1 MERMS
6 FPVLWR
12 KWIKECVSTATASI
26 LVNGSPTDEFPLER
40 GLHQGDPLSPF
51 IFLLAA
57 EGLNIIIKSVV
68 ARNIFEGYK
77 VGAPAS
83 VPVTH
88 LQFADDTLILGVK
101 SWANVRAMRA
111 ILVLFETMSGLKVN
125 FNKSMLVGV
134 NVSDSW
140 LFEAASVLHC
150 RVGRVSFMYLGLSI
164 GGDPRRLI
172 FWEPLLRSIKSRLSG
187 FNSQFL
193 SFGGRKLS
201 WVSWTTICS
210 RREYGGLGVREFNIA
225 LLGKWCWRLL
235 VERSSL
241 WYRVLVARYGE
252 EDGRLAVGGRRVPFR
267 VRFRRL
273 FDLAIDKSCT
283 VAHMFSSGW
292 DVGGVGWRWSRRL
305 WVWEEEMLGECTI
318 LLRNVSLQIGV
329 RDTWRWL
336 LDHSTGYTISSA
348 YQLLTSQDIP
358 QVEGA
363 PALRLLRNRLPT
375 RQNLV
380 HRGILSDTAAG
391 CLLGCGAVETS
402 QHLFI
407 SCDFYG
413 SLWSLVRAWLGVS
426 RPDPCFVSDHF
437 LQFTHSAGSSIDQL
451 LDKVKWHSLWW
462 LKASHA
468 VFVFGSDLW
477 WSRPLDCLGLG

>member
-1 MERMS
+1 MDFEKAYDSVDWGYLDAVMERMS

-193 SFGGRKLS
+193 SFGGRLVLLKSVLTFLPVYALS
-201 WVSWTTICS
+201 FFKAPSSI
-210 RREYGGLGVREFNIA
+210 I
-225 LLGKWCWRLL
+225 
-235 VERSSL
+235 SSL
-241 WYRVLVARYGE
+241 
-252 EDGRLAVGGRRVPFR
+252 DS
-267 VRFRRL
+267 
-273 FDLAIDKSCT
+273 I
-283 VAHMFSSGW
+283 FSIFFFW
-292 DVGGVGWRWSRRL
+292 DVRILGSSRGLVGPLFVLGGSME
-305 WVWEEEMLGECTI
+305 VW
-318 LLRNVSLQIGV
+318 
-329 RDTWRWL
+329 
-336 LDHSTGYTISSA
+336 
-348 YQLLTSQDIP
+348 
-358 QVEGA
+358 
-363 PALRLLRNRLPT
+363 
-375 RQNLV
+375 
-380 HRGILSDTAAG
+380 
-391 CLLGCGAVETS
+391 GCG
-402 QHLFI
+402 
-407 SCDFYG
+407 
-413 SLWSLVRAWLGVS
+413 SLILRY
-426 RPDPCFVSDHF
+426 
-437 LQFTHSAGSSIDQL
+437 
-451 LDKVKWHSLWW
+451 
-462 LKASHA
+462 
-468 VFVFGSDLW
+468 
-477 WSRPLDCLGLG
+477 